1 MTPLWGVLGWIWR
14 RLGSAAFA
22 PVTGWR
28 EMPAI
33 YAYVM
38 ALPEIDATP
47 VQATPINAS
56 AIVMEAIN
64 G

>member
-28 EMPAI
+28 TMPAI
-33 YAYVM
+33 DGAARAMQQVDGAAGM
-38 ALPEIDATP
+38 MPAIDGAA
-47 VQATPINAS
+47 QQMEG
-56 AIVMEAIN
+56 IV
-64 G
+64 